1 MEESIYFSY
10 QGISVSNT
18 RFIVNGKAI
27 AIKNVTTVESK
38 TLKPP
43 LNFARVCLFGG
54 LALLFGNGN
63 LPYIG
68 LFSMV
73 YGGMLW
79 FLATPKYAVV
89 IHTLAGDIQ
98 AFIGENILDVE
109 SVLTAFN
116 VAIALRGS
124 SAQD

>member
-1 MEESIYFSY
+1 MEESIYFSH

-18 RFIVNGKAI
+18 RFIVNGTPI

-38 TLKPP
+38 TLEPK
-43 LNFARVCLFGG
+43 LTFAKVCLLGG

-68 LFSMV
+68 FFSMV
-73 YGGMLW
+73 YGGMVWL
-79 FLATPKYAVV
+79 LATPKYAVV
-89 IHTLAGDIQ
+89 IHTVAGDIQ

-109 SVLTAFN
+109 NVLTALN
-116 VAIALRGS
+116 VAIALRG
-124 SAQD
+124 AQE

>member
-1 MEESIYFSY
+1 MEESIYFSH

-18 RFIVNGKAI
+18 RFIVNGTPI

-38 TLKPP
+38 TLEPK
-43 LNFARVCLFGG
+43 LTFARVCLLGG

-68 LFSMV
+68 FFSMV
-73 YGGMLW
+73 YGGMVWL
-79 FLATPKYAVV
+79 LATPKYAVV
-89 IHTLAGDIQ
+89 IHTVAGDIQ

-109 SVLTAFN
+109 NVLTALN
-116 VAIALRGS
+116 VAIALRG
-124 SAQD
+124 AQE

>member
-1 MEESIYFSY
+1 MEESIYFSH

-18 RFIVNGKAI
+18 RFIVNGTPI

-38 TLKPP
+38 TLKPR
-43 LNFARVCLFGG
+43 LTFARVCLLGG

-68 LFSMV
+68 FFSMV
-73 YGGMLW
+73 YGDMVWL
-79 FLATPKYAVV
+79 LATPKYAVV
-89 IHTLAGDIQ
+89 IHTVAGDIQ

-109 SVLTAFN
+109 NVLTALN
-116 VAIALRGS
+116 VAIALRG
-124 SAQD
+124 AQE